1 MCLLISFELLGSPEF
16 PFFCCVYS
24 KIVRSFEVVWALKN
38 RYIERIILS
47 SYMGIKIHNEIRIP
61 FWTTRIK
68 WKVRSFFCVAFGWCF
83 LCCVFFLFAHIHI
96 CICLYIFIYIH
107 TYIHSIHPY
116 THACPYIT
124 ARVAPFPWVSSSLSV
139 VAVVQNSATW
149 VQKRDM
155 CFRHMEQRPKNT
167 LVICCIYAHL
177 NGCIYICIY
186 LFFYIYIF
194 IYIRIYYIYT
204 WDSTTLFFWGVLT
217 SH

>member
-1 MCLLISFELLGSPEF
+1 MESEK
-16 PFFCCVYS
+16 FFFVLHLDDVS
-24 KIVRSFEVVWALKN
+24 
-38 RYIERIILS
+38 
-47 SYMGIKIHNEIRIP
+47 
-61 FWTTRIK
+61 
-68 WKVRSFFCVAFGWCF
+68 CVA
-83 LCCVFFLFAHIHI
+83 FFLFAHLHI

-194 IYIRIYYIYT
+194 IYIRIYYIYVG
-204 WDSTTLFFWGVLT
+204 FYYPVFWGGSDKPLEGSRVKKKPGSHVPNIILDSSRSWPFHQPLSKVTCNHLFPFKQKGSLGT
-217 SH
+217 SLGSPEIWGHKK